1 MKAAAALTMLALAA
15 APASQAA
22 DNARM
27 ASAASAANSDARD
40 LNDAARAAN
49 AHARSLNGP
58 ARRAAEAKAAGIAAA
73 LGAAPAEPAASA
85 TPPAPAP
92 TAAHAAQAA
101 SAMHAAQAT
110 AAAPAAAAVT
120 AASAAGAK
128 PQAAL
133 LRHSACKGTL
143 YLTFDTGSQSQA
155 ELIAD
160 TLKRHQIKATF
171 FLANEKTINGD
182 YSLDPAWSAYWKARV
197 AEGHAI
203 GSHTFDHDVLVK
215 DGADGSLQVKP
226 GFGAHAGK
234 VQTLTPAQYCEEI
247 KRVDQRFV
255 ELTGKHLDPIWRAP
269 AGRTTPRSLAAAKA
283 CGYAHVGWAPAGFSG
298 DELSS
303 TAYPNA
309 VLLQKSLRDLRDGD
323 IFVAHMGIWSRKDA
337 WAPANLEPLISG
349 LEQKGYCF
357 ATLREHPDYLSQFKS
372 SSKHP

>member
-1 MKAAAALTMLALAA
+1 MNAAAALTLLALAA
-15 APASQAA
+15 TPAAQAA
-22 DNARM
+22 D
-27 ASAASAANSDARD
+27 SATTAHATNSDARE

-49 AHARSLNGP
+49 VHARGLNGP

-73 LGAAPAEPAASA
+73 AAAATAASAATTAPAASA
-85 TPPAPAP
+85 VAM
-92 TAAHAAQAA
+92 A
-101 SAMHAAQAT
+101 SAAAG
-110 AAAPAAAAVT
+110 
-120 AASAAGAK
+120 AGAK
-128 PQAAL
+128 PQAAV
-133 LRHSACKGTL
+133 LRHSACKGTI

-155 ELIAD
+155 ALIAD
-160 TLKRHQIKATF
+160 TLNRHQIKATF

-182 YSLDPAWSAYWKARV
+182 YSLDPSWSAYWKARV

-215 DGADGSLQVKP
+215 DGAGGAIQVKP
-226 GFGAHAGK
+226 GFGAHAG
-234 VQTLTPAQYCEEI
+234 QLQSLTPAQYCEEI

-269 AGRTTPRSLAAAKA
+269 AGRTTPRSLAAAQA

-303 TAYPNA
+303 KAYPNA

-357 ATLREHPDYLSQFKS
+357 ATLREHPDYLSQFKPS
-372 SSKHP
+372 LKHP